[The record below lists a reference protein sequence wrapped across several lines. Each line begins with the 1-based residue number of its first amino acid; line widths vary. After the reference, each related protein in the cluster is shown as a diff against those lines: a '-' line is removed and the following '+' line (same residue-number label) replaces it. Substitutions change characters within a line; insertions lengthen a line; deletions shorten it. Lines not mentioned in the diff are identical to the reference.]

1 MIDQTARQTSA
12 VALEETVC
20 VEVERNDI
28 IVLLNRKPLAGMDL
42 LAALGRQ
49 IHAAQQLVR
58 SRSARNPNDVI
69 EEQASF
75 GNRIADT
82 VARFGG
88 SWSFILS
95 CLGILTVYVCVNV
108 TLARSAWDPYPF
120 ILLNL
125 FLSML
130 AAIQAPIIMMS
141 QNRQDAKDRV
151 RSELDYDVNRR
162 AAADIQGLARKL
174 NLLGEQISGSAIR
187 RLGPRQ
193 ANREVRK
200 ALVQLPELSLL
211 QDAPE
216 VHPA

>member
-174 NLLGEQISGSAIR
+174 NLLGEQISD
-187 RLGPRQ
+187 L
-193 ANREVRK
+193 EDLVRDK
-200 ALVQLPELSLL
+200 PIAR
-211 QDAPE
+211 
-216 VHPA
+216 